1 MKRGN
6 PHLQD
11 GTTGVRGL
19 IMRKRQGKKE
29 YATIILAA
37 GKGTRM
43 KSDLA
48 KVLHPVCGRPML
60 DHVVAVAREIGSL
73 KIGVIIGHQADHIQ
87 ETYKDQG
94 LTFIL
99 QKEQLGTG
107 HAVLQARQAF
117 SSFQG
122 TLIILCGD
130 VPLLRPSTVR
140 KMVEHHSK
148 THSVITVLTIR
159 LDEPASYGR
168 VVRGRDGR
176 ILKIVEAR
184 DATESEKDITEINT
198 GIYCAESPFLFE
210 AVAQIRNDNA
220 QGEYYLTDICEIAN
234 QKGMKVTPFLTEDS
248 VEVMGINTFGDL
260 ERARKVLERRISQ
273 PLNGLDD

>member
-1 MKRGN
+1 MK
-6 PHLQD
+6 
-11 GTTGVRGL
+11 
-19 IMRKRQGKKE
+19 KRQEKRE
-29 YATIILAA
+29 YATLILAA

-48 KVLHPVCGRPML
+48 KVLHPVHGKPML

-73 KIGVIIGHQADHIQ
+73 KIGVIIGHQADLIQ
-87 ETYKDQG
+87 ETYKGEG

-117 SSFQG
+117 SSFRG
-122 TLIILCGD
+122 TMIILCGD
-130 VPLLRPSTVR
+130 VPLLRSSTVR
-140 KMVEHHSK
+140 KMMEHHVK
-148 THSVITVLTIR
+148 TNSMITVLTIR

-168 VVRGRDGR
+168 IVRSRDDR

-184 DATESEKDITEINT
+184 DATEAEKGITEINT

-210 AVAQIRNDNA
+210 AVAQVRNDNA

-234 QKGMKVTPFLTEDS
+234 QKKMKVTPYLAGDS
-248 VEVMGINTFGDL
+248 EEFMGINTFEDL
-260 ERARKVLERRISQ
+260 ERAQKVLERRISYPQ
-273 PLNGLDD
+273 N

>member
-1 MKRGN
+1 
-6 PHLQD
+6 
-11 GTTGVRGL
+11 
-19 IMRKRQGKKE
+19 MRKRQGKKK
-29 YATIILAA
+29 YATLILAA

-43 KSDLA
+43 KSERA
-48 KVLHPVCGRPML
+48 KVLHLVCGRPML
-60 DHVVAVAREIGSL
+60 DHIVAVARELGSL
-73 KIGVIIGHQADHIQ
+73 KIGVIIGHQADLIR
-87 ETYKDQG
+87 ETYKDEG

-130 VPLLRPSTVR
+130 VPLLRSSTVR
-140 KMVEHHSK
+140 KMMAHHAR
-148 THSVITVLTIR
+148 THSVITVLTTR
-159 LDEPASYGR
+159 LDDPASYGR
-168 VVRGRDGR
+168 IVRGRDGR

-234 QKGMKVTPFLTEDS
+234 QKGMKVTPFLTVASE
-248 VEVMGINTFGDL
+248 EVMGINTFEDL
-260 ERARKVLERRISQ
+260 ERAQKVLESRISH
-273 PLNGLDD
+273 PRNA

>member
-1 MKRGN
+1 
-6 PHLQD
+6 
-11 GTTGVRGL
+11 
-19 IMRKRQGKKE
+19 MRKRQGKKE
-29 YATIILAA
+29 YATLILAA

-48 KVLHPVCGRPML
+48 KVLHPVYGRPML

-87 ETYKDQG
+87 ETYKDEG

-117 SSFQG
+117 SSFEG
-122 TLIILCGD
+122 TLILLCGD
-130 VPLLRPSTVR
+130 VPLLRSSTVR
-140 KMVEHHSK
+140 KMMAHHAK
-148 THSVITVLTIR
+148 THSVITVLTTR
-159 LDEPASYGR
+159 LDDPASYGR
-168 VVRGRDGR
+168 VVRDRDGR

-184 DATESEKDITEINT
+184 DATALEKNIAEINT

-234 QKGMKVTPFLTEDS
+234 QKGMKVTPFLTGDS
-248 VEVMGINTFGDL
+248 EEVMGINTFEDL
-260 ERARKVLERRISQ
+260 ERAQKVLERRINR
-273 PLNGLDD
+273 PRNG

>member
-1 MKRGN
+1 
-6 PHLQD
+6 
-11 GTTGVRGL
+11 
-19 IMRKRQGKKE
+19 MRKRQRKKE
-29 YATIILAA
+29 YATLILAA

-43 KSDLA
+43 KSERA
-48 KVLHPVCGRPML
+48 KVLHLVCGRPML
-60 DHVVAVAREIGSL
+60 DHVVAVARESGSL
-73 KIGVIIGHQADHIQ
+73 KIGVIIGHQADLIRK
-87 ETYKDQG
+87 TYKDEG

-130 VPLLRPSTVR
+130 VPLLRSSTVR
-140 KMVEHHSK
+140 KMMAHHAR
-148 THSVITVLTIR
+148 THSVITVLTTR
-159 LDEPASYGR
+159 LDDPASYGR
-168 VVRGRDGR
+168 IVRGRDGR

-234 QKGMKVTPFLTEDS
+234 QKGMKVTPFLTVDS
-248 VEVMGINTFGDL
+248 EEVMGINTFEDL
-260 ERARKVLERRISQ
+260 ERAHKILESRISH
-273 PLNGLDD
+273 PRNA